1 MIPHQRAYRQ
11 GDTRVILPRTGK
23 PHPPESNA
31 LSQFARVMVL
41 VVDDNHY
48 MRVIVGTMLRSM
60 GITLIREA
68 SDGIDALEIVRDW
81 RPDVI
86 ILDLMMEQLDGIE
99 FTKLVR
105 RGTDSPNPYVPII
118 MMTGHTDRRRV
129 IEARDAGVNEFVAKP
144 LTARA
149 LIDRMRSVINNERG
163 WVKSVGYVGPD
174 RRRRTPPDYNGP
186 FRRVAD
192 KADGKL

>member
-1 MIPHQRAYRQ
+1 M
-11 GDTRVILPRTGK
+11 
-23 PHPPESNA
+23 
-31 LSQFARVMVL
+31 SQFARVMVL

-48 MRVIVGTMLRSM
+48 MRVIVGTMLRSI
-60 GITLIREA
+60 GITQIREA

-149 LIDRMRSVINNERG
+149 LIDRMRSVIKNERG
-163 WVKSVGYVGPD
+163 WVKSANYVGPD
-174 RRRRTPPDYNGP
+174 RRRRNNPNYKGP

-192 KADGKL
+192 KADGKM

>member
-1 MIPHQRAYRQ
+1 
-11 GDTRVILPRTGK
+11 
-23 PHPPESNA
+23 
-31 LSQFARVMVL
+31 MVL

-48 MRVIVGTMLRSM
+48 MRVIVCTMLRSM

-68 SDGIDALEIVRDW
+68 SDGVDALEIVRDW

-105 RGTDSPNPYVPII
+105 TGSDSPNPYVPII

-129 IEARDAGVNEFVAKP
+129 LEARDVGINEFIAKP

-149 LIDRMRSVINNERG
+149 LIDRLRSVINNERG
-163 WVKSVGYVGPD
+163 WVKSSSYVGPD
-174 RRRRTPPDYNGP
+174 RRRRNMPDYKGP
-186 FRRVAD
+186 FRRVSD
-192 KADGKL
+192 KAEGKI